1 MEIVALGMETRKVG
15 RVYVIAALILA
26 LEDQLDFLDP
36 VCHEAGAYR
45 PLSAFA

>member
-1 MEIVALGMETRKVG
+1 MEIVALGMETR
-15 RVYVIAALILA
+15 
-26 LEDQLDFLDP
+26 QLDFLDP